1 MSCTRALCNAQRGG
15 YTRVVDQSGSAVNL
29 PADANVYRAKL
40 EAGKV
45 ARFWPHPA
53 IIRRAISTDILHVRA
68 RVLGQSATLTDP
80 NLACRSLR
88 ATCEFRFS
96 ELPGADC
103 TSPGR
108 SARSVGQHS
117 VVTRPRRLNGTSGM
131 TPIGSFTFSMPA
143 SAKTTGLVSEAVAP
157 RLAST
162 STVTFR
168 CKRFGNPPRQNA
180 SREVNQGRRL
190 DRQGSRRT
198 GE

>member
-1 MSCTRALCNAQRGG
+1 MF
-15 YTRVVDQSGSAVNL
+15 
-29 PADANVYRAKL
+29 
-40 EAGKV
+40 
-45 ARFWPHPA
+45 AREFSS
-53 IIRRAISTDILHVRA
+53 ISDP
-68 RVLGQSATLTDP
+68 DP

-157 RLAST
+157 PTGLDQHGH
-162 STVTFR
+162 VPVQTFR
-168 CKRFGNPPRQNA
+168 QPATSECVARSE
-180 SREVNQGRRL
+180 SRTAFR
-190 DRQGSRRT
+190 
-198 GE
+198 